1 MNKIHLH
8 YTTTSR
14 KLFAVSAFG
23 LSVKQL
29 THYARSVGFLY
40 VTAPRETQLLVG
52 NHTTQ
57 KLRLYRRLEDA
68 GYDITVTA
76 GTRNIFP
83 PMPSIDPS
91 YFTEGDAA

>member
-8 YTTTSR
+8 YTQTSAR
-14 KLFAVSAFG
+14 LFAVSASG

-29 THYARSVGFLY
+29 THYARSVGFLF
-40 VTAPRETQLLVG
+40 VTAPKETQLLMG
-52 NHTTQ
+52 NHTVQ
-57 KLRLYRRLEDA
+57 KFRLYRALERA
-68 GYDITVTA
+68 GYSIIVTS